1 MLCLL
6 VKCEEAKLLE
16 RQGDTLIFADE
27 DSRSFCNG
35 IWLEEYVYQTLA
47 QLELNK
53 QIADYEGAVEI
64 IYADR
69 VVSNSDAKPDNELDA
84 LFVRENILYLVECK
98 TCRMNDDKKSRDIM
112 YKLDSLHNK
121 IGGVFGRG
129 ILISLESLSENE
141 RKHAQ
146 KNNLIVI
153 DDIQKIKNLRKALIE
168 IFENE
173 KRKK

>member
-1 MLCLL
+1 
-6 VKCEEAKLLE
+6 
-16 RQGDTLIFADE
+16 
-27 DSRSFCNG
+27 
-35 IWLEEYVYQTLA
+35 
-47 QLELNK
+47 
-53 QIADYEGAVEI
+53 
-64 IYADR
+64 
-69 VVSNSDAKPDNELDA
+69 
-84 LFVRENILYLVECK
+84 
-98 TCRMNDDKKSRDIM
+98 M

>member
-1 MLCLL
+1 
-6 VKCEEAKLLE
+6 
-16 RQGDTLIFADE
+16 
-27 DSRSFCNG
+27 
-35 IWLEEYVYQTLA
+35 
-47 QLELNK
+47 
-53 QIADYEGAVEI
+53 
-64 IYADR
+64 
-69 VVSNSDAKPDNELDA
+69 
-84 LFVRENILYLVECK
+84 
-98 TCRMNDDKKSRDIM
+98 M

-153 DDIQKIKNLRKALIE
+153 DDIQKIKNLRKALNRK
-168 IFENE
+168 FLKNE